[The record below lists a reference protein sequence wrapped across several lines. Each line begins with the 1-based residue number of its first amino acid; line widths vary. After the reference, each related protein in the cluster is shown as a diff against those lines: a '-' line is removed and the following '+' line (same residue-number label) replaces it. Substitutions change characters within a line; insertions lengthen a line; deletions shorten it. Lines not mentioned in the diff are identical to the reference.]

1 MPATLIHQNHQL
13 LWPKVLPFS
22 ACFTVKHVDGVFG
35 AADVDDLLST
45 GGTHLLGAITR
56 QRLHFGSSGD
66 IYGYPGV
73 FFVSYKIFTKFHYSS
88 ISKSSNP

>member
-1 MPATLIHQNHQL
+1 MIPSILNASNSHPSHHL
-13 LWPKVLPFS
+13 LLSPRVLPFS

-35 AADVDDLLST
+35 AADVDDLLSA

-56 QRLHFGSSGD
+56 QRLHFGSSGH

-73 FFVSYKIFTKFHYSS
+73 FFVSCKI
-88 ISKSSNP
+88 